1 MSAACGINNTTKNLV
16 PVEEIM
22 DVSLKCRLMVNLK
35 HIILAFE
42 TLFFSIILFSVLYFV
57 KIQ

>member
-35 HIILAFE
+35 YIILAFE